1 MSICRCAHLK
11 KHSLLF
17 SKTRNCPHAR
27 TADCLIAYCSM
38 MKEEKGHLQPMVEP
52 KTPCA
57 RGAHGLIP
65 YISQML
71 VWPAGQGEG
80 GG

>member
-52 KTPCA
+52 KTPVRAVRTVLYHIYHKC
-57 RGAHGLIP
+57 
-65 YISQML
+65 
-71 VWPAGQGEG
+71 
-80 GG
+80 